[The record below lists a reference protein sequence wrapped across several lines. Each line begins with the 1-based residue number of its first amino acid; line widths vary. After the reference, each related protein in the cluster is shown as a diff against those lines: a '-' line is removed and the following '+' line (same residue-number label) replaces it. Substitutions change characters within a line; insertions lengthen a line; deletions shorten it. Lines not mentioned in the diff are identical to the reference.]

1 MFKNLIILMLFSFCC
16 LGKESVN
23 TIALTEEKIILNIP
37 TPLIGMTAVD
47 DFSSAIEE
55 PNASAGGAMEMQRYF
70 TTTILA
76 KLKNCQA
83 KTRTAFQEWYAGHG
97 LIPSQ
102 EKIAESSMVIRI
114 WDKEKNGIFEAK
126 YELNQTESYVRS
138 SLDYYQKNGKKL
150 PIETITAMIE
160 HYQLSLLW
168 QALSEAMS
176 CD

>member
-1 MFKNLIILMLFSFCC
+1 MFKNLIILIFFSFCC
-16 LGKESVN
+16 LGKEPVN
-23 TIALTEEKIILNIP
+23 AIALTDEKIILNVP
-37 TPLIGMTAVD
+37 TPLIGVTAVD

-70 TTTILA
+70 TVTVLA

-83 KTRTAFQEWYAGHG
+83 NTRTVFQTWYTGHG

-102 EKIAESSMVIRI
+102 EKIDEYSMVIRI
-114 WDKEKNGIFEAK
+114 WDKDKNGIFEAK
-126 YELNQTESYVRS
+126 YELNQAESYVRS
-138 SLDYYQKNGKKL
+138 SLDYYQKSGKKL
-150 PIETITAMIE
+150 PIETITEMIE

-168 QALSEAMS
+168 QTLSEAMS

>member
-1 MFKNLIILMLFSFCC
+1 MFKNLIILMFFSFCC
-16 LGKESVN
+16 LGKESTNAGVLMDESIFLN
-23 TIALTEEKIILNIP
+23 TP
-37 TPLIGMTAVD
+37 TPLIGMTSVD
-47 DFSSAIEE
+47 DFSSDIEE

-76 KLKNCQA
+76 KLQNCQA
-83 KTRTAFQEWYAGHG
+83 KTRTVFQAWYVGHG

-150 PIETITAMIE
+150 PIETITALIE

>member
-1 MFKNLIILMLFSFCC
+1 
-16 LGKESVN
+16 
-23 TIALTEEKIILNIP
+23 
-37 TPLIGMTAVD
+37 
-47 DFSSAIEE
+47 
-55 PNASAGGAMEMQRYF
+55 MEMQRYF

>member
-1 MFKNLIILMLFSFCC
+1 
-16 LGKESVN
+16 
-23 TIALTEEKIILNIP
+23 
-37 TPLIGMTAVD
+37 MTSVD
-47 DFSSAIEE
+47 DFSSDIEE

-70 TTTILA
+70 STTVLA

-83 KTRTAFQEWYAGHG
+83 NTQTVFQKWYTGHG

-126 YELNQTESYVRS
+126 YELNKADSYVRS

-150 PIETITAMIE
+150 SIETITTLIE

-168 QALSEAMS
+168 QVLSEAMS